1 MRPTR
6 LSLALDR
13 LAARGV
19 EVVAELNPAQLVNT
33 AAAFAKARSPG
44 LTLTLTLPSYTFLPF
59 D

>member
-1 MRPTR
+1 

-44 LTLTLTLPSYTFLPF
+44 LTLTLTLPSYTFLPI